1 MDVPEPV
8 LLIRDFVNSYEPQ
21 VDDESLATPAVLRDW
36 FASRGLLRTRTR
48 LGPADL
54 AAATTV
60 REGLRSILLGHGGHA
75 VDEAAIT
82 AGNAILAEL
91 PVRVE
96 VGADGYRLLPAG
108 DGAFD
113 PALVALLEA
122 IRRAKETGTW
132 TRLKVCDRTTC
143 RWAYYD
149 TSRNQS
155 RRWCSMAGCGN
166 HIKMKRAYAARRDRD
181 RSERRSARAPVDN

>member
-1 MDVPEPV
+1 MDVLEPV

-96 VGADGYRLLPAG
+96 FGADGYRLLPAG

-122 IRRAKETGTW
+122 IRRAKEAGTW

-166 HIKMKRAYAARRDRD
+166 HIKMKRAYAARIGRGHH
-181 RSERRSARAPVDN
+181 ARGLGSS